1 MINKVRISKDYF
13 TSERA
18 GAGGTYQI
26 NSITAIDENENE
38 NEVDLTEKVD
48 QGKHY
53 HSDSEVLAD
62 LGLPTSIAVEEV

>member
-1 MINKVRISKDYF
+1 MFNKVKISKDYL

-38 NEVDLTEKVD
+38 VDLTEKAD